1 MLPLAN
7 YKKCPLAF
15 RDLVKKTGLTQK
27 EISEKIGVTERTVR
41 NYVRYGAPY
50 CVYVLVYRINHD

>member
-7 YKKCPLAF
+7 YKKSPSIF
-15 RDLVKKTGLTQK
+15 RNLVEKTGLTQK
-27 EISEKIGVTERTVR
+27 ELSLKIGVTERTVR

-50 CVYVLVYRINHD
+50 CVYVTVWRIANA